1 MITAVFRPE
10 DIVTAAYGLWQWDY
24 GQALRIQ
31 GLHLPATV
39 EIHFSLQE
47 IGGEAVTRVGVTKD
61 GVTEVPVPDSMLE
74 GGSASGA
81 SYDIYAFIYLT
92 DATSGQTEYK
102 IRLQVKTRPKPEA
115 FDTPEGTDLFRNAI
129 AAVNDAAGRAE
140 DAESSAEAWTHG
152 REDYPE
158 RAEDNAAYY
167 AEKAAASQKAAATSE
182 KAAQT
187 AEESAQKS
195 AQNAQLS
202 ADRAAQS
209 AKEASEYMDQSQS
222 AAENALLSEQAA
234 KNAQTAAEDA
244 QAGAETAEDQAEQH
258 AAQTAADRE
267 TVEAAKELVLQMG
280 QEVVDNKAAV
290 ERTATEF
297 GVTAQQA
304 VNTVNAAGQEQVN
317 QINIA
322 GTNQVQAVNNAGGTQ
337 VQAVNS
343 AGATQTQA
351 INTAGVAQVQA
362 VENEGTEQVANV
374 QEAAAE
380 IKADRDQIEMNWE
393 LASSAA
399 PGIVRTAEGSSIA
412 VTDSS
417 DRPMKGLKVFG
428 RSEQFTTK
436 GCQLIDDGGT
446 SYSRTWI
453 NDGSGSES
461 ENDGAIEIPIN
472 YEHYK
477 DLVGSDIFISFE
489 SDKNCTL
496 TSIVQVYLAG
506 KWNTYSAPIN
516 IKAGLNTVIITN
528 MASGNT
534 DPADPAIKL
543 KIRRNG
549 TSTLGTDTFTVSK
562 VLLKTGIEPANYE
575 PYTGGLASP
584 NPDYPQDIVSAGQVL
599 TTGAQLFDARTAFST
614 QIDSGVVAV
623 DDIGIVTL
631 NGTFGGH
638 NRWFSITLGSGAYS
652 LSGNKGS
659 TVHIITAGDESWGL
673 NIVKVETTT
682 TFNCYIDSGTYEN
695 VKLPLMINLG
705 STALPYEPY
714 TGGAPAVV
722 DTGINIDLS
731 DGGTVTQ
738 SMPVMLAGGLP
749 GIPVAAGGNYTDGNG
764 QQWVCDEIDFGRG
777 VYVQR
782 IGKYQYSNE
791 EVFMQTNN
799 GNNRFRIAVSFGNVK
814 ENSKIGLC
822 NMFSYNL
829 SPVGSNNLDNAI
841 AVFNGSSVFCRC
853 DKCENV
859 EEFKAMA
866 LENRLTV
873 LYGLAA
879 PIEIDLT
886 ADQIAAFRSLHTN
899 YTATTFINDAGA
911 HMEVRYTA
919 DTETYINQN
928 YVTKETCTALEQRV
942 AALEAQAISS

>member
-10 DIVTAAYGLWQWDY
+10 DIVTTAYGLWQWDY
-24 GQALRIQ
+24 GQAIRIQ
-31 GLHLPATV
+31 GLCLPAAV
-39 EIHFSLQE
+39 EVHFSLQE
-47 IGGEAVTRVGVTKD
+47 TGGGAVTRVGVTKD
-61 GVTEVPVPDSMLE
+61 GVTQVPVPDSMLE
-74 GGSASGA
+74 GNGASGA
-81 SYDIYAFIYLT
+81 SYDIFAFIYLT
-92 DATSGQTEYK
+92 DETSGRTEYK
-102 IRLQVKTRPKPEA
+102 IRMQVKKRPKPEGFEA
-115 FDTPEGTDLFRNAI
+115 PGDADLFREAI
-129 AAVNDAAGRAE
+129 AAVNDAAGRAG
-140 DAESSAEAWTHG
+140 DAESSAEAWAHG
-152 REDYPE
+152 RDDYPE

-167 AEKAAASQKAAATSE
+167 AGKAADSRKAAAASE
-182 KAAQT
+182 KAAGD
-187 AEESAQKS
+187 AEESARES
-195 AQNAQLS
+195 AGDAELS

-209 AKEASEYMDQSQS
+209 AAESSGYMGQAQT
-222 AAENALLSEQAA
+222 AAGNALMSEQAA
-234 KNAQTAAEDA
+234 KNAWTAAENA
-244 QAGAETAEDQAEQH
+244 RAGAEAAEDKAEQH

-267 TVEAAKELVLQMG
+267 TVEAAKELVLQTG
-280 QEVVDNKAAV
+280 QEVADNKAAV

-534 DPADPAIKL
+534 DPAIKL

-575 PYTGGLASP
+575 LYTGGLASP
-584 NPDYPQDIVSAGQVL
+584 NPDYPQEIVSAGQVL
-599 TTGAQLFDARTAFST
+599 TTGAQLFDARTVFST
-614 QIDSGVVAV
+614 QIDRGIVAV
-623 DDIGIVTL
+623 DDLGIVTL
-631 NGTFGGH
+631 NGTFGSH
-638 NRWFSITLGSGAYS
+638 NRQFSITLESGTYS
-652 LSGNKGS
+652 LSGNKNS
-659 TVHIITAGDESWGL
+659 IVHIIAPTDSIWGMKA
-673 NIVKVETTT
+673 IKIETTT
-682 TFNCYIDSGTYEN
+682 TFNCYIASGTYEN

-799 GNNRFRIAVSFGNVK
+799 GNNRFRITVSFGNVK

-829 SPVGSNNLDNAI
+829 SPIGSNNLDNAI
-841 AVFNGSSVFCRC
+841 AVFNGSLVFCRC

-899 YTATTFINDAGA
+899 YMATTFINDAGA